1 MGAVGAAAGIL
12 PPQPIPFPRAD
23 QPCVPCGP
31 AVAFPGMRP
40 MRALHIPTRRPRRG
54 VALAVAVGL
63 CMTAA
68 QTAHA
73 QTAQIAPTGSFLAER
88 IDASALPVTDRVTD
102 EDGTE
107 YLVEF
112 DRLILSLRADRTFRA
127 SVRFRRTLWS
137 RNAPSRS
144 RGVPLQSLTVSGT
157 YTIVRDTIHFVPDN
171 SEENRGL
178 RMLAGRVE
186 SSRRISVPFDYRN
199 GAVERRRVLALT
211 RRDDIL

>member
-1 MGAVGAAAGIL
+1 
-12 PPQPIPFPRAD
+12 
-23 QPCVPCGP
+23 
-31 AVAFPGMRP
+31 MRP
-40 MRALHIPTRRPRRG
+40 MRDLRLPPQRPVFPGALF
-54 VALAVAVGL
+54 VAFAL
-63 CMTAA
+63 CFTAGESV
-68 QTAHA
+68 HA
-73 QTAQIAPTGSFLAER
+73 QSGPTGSFLAER
-88 IDASALPVTDRVTD
+88 IDASPLPVTDRVTD
-102 EDGTE
+102 DDGTT

-112 DRLILSLRADRTFRA
+112 DRLVLSLRSDRTFRA

-157 YTIVRDTIHFVPDN
+157 YTIVHDTIRFTPDH

-186 SSRRISVPFDYRN
+186 GPRRISVPFDYRN
-199 GAVERRRVLALT
+199 GAVERRRVLALA